1 MVAFHFMLGFDFTFI
16 LPYGL
21 NVFGPLL
28 PGRGRGARETLS
40 GLGVAEREGD
50 RVEVS

>member
-1 MVAFHFMLGFDFTFI
+1 MLGFDFTFI

-21 NVFGPLL
+21 NMFGPLL
-28 PGRGRGARETLS
+28 PGRGRGAQETLS
-40 GLGVAEREGD
+40 GLGVAERSGN